1 MYPADTI
8 AAIATSPGRAGI
20 GVVRVSGPAVR
31 GICIEILGRN
41 PQARVATLC
50 DFLEARATILDR
62 GIAIF
67 YPAPHSYTGEDVL
80 ELQGHGGPAVLRLV
94 LKRCLAL
101 GARPAQPGEFTQ
113 RAFLNDKLDLAQA
126 ESVADLIDASSE
138 AAARGAMRSLAGEFS
153 QRVGQL
159 KDALVEI
166 RGLVEATLDFPE
178 EEIDFLER
186 IGAVEKLDCL
196 RKGMAM
202 LLADAEQG
210 RILRDGVNAVLIG
223 QPNVGKSSLLNR
235 LAEEEV
241 AIVTEIPGTTRDP
254 LRHELVIEGVPVHM
268 VDTAGLRDATEPV
281 EKIGVQRAWREIH
294 RADLAL
300 LIVDA
305 TVGITDADLKI
316 LSTLPLALKKII
328 LFNKIDLINKTSW
341 EIQGKH
347 GVEIGLSAKAGTGM
361 DLLQAALLSSVG
373 WNPTEESGFIAR
385 ERHLQA
391 LRETASLLDRA
402 ADETGSLELMAD
414 ELRMAQQAFARI
426 TGQFSADD
434 LLGEIFSRF
443 CIGK

>member
-20 GVVRVSGPAVR
+20 GIVRVSGPAVR
-31 GICIEILGRN
+31 GICTEILGRR
-41 PQARVATLC
+41 PQPRAATLC
-50 DFLEARATILDR
+50 DFLERNATILDR

-67 YPAPHSYTGEDVL
+67 YSAPHSYTGEDVL
-80 ELQGHGGPAVLRLV
+80 ELQGHGGPAVLQLV
-94 LKRCLAL
+94 LRRCLAL

-159 KDALVEI
+159 KDALVEL

-186 IGAVEKLDCL
+186 IGAVEKLDRL
-196 RKGMAM
+196 RKGMAL

-210 RILRDGVNAVLIG
+210 RILRDGVNVVLIG

-268 VDTAGLRDATEPV
+268 VDTAGLRDAVDAV
-281 EKIGVQRAWREIH
+281 EKIGVQRAWREIQ

-305 TVGITDADLKI
+305 TDGITDADLKI
-316 LSTLPLALKKII
+316 LSTLPQALKKII
-328 LFNKIDLINKTSW
+328 IFNKIDLLNRPAWKIRTVR
-341 EIQGKH
+341 
-347 GVEIGLSAKAGTGM
+347 GVEIGLSARTAAGLE
-361 DLLQAALLSSVG
+361 LLQTALLSSVG
-373 WNPTEESGFIAR
+373 WNPTEEGGFIAR

-391 LRETASLLDRA
+391 LRETAMLLDRA
-402 ADETGSLELMAD
+402 LNEAGSLDLMAD
-414 ELRMAQQAFARI
+414 ELRMAQHAFARI
-426 TGQFSADD
+426 TGQFTADD